1 MSPKISAPGDLRNRE
16 ELAADGSGRG
26 RPRAG
31 GSLTPD
37 PRLGT
42 RTAAPESPR
51 AQARGQP
58 RADR

>member
-1 MSPKISAPGDLRNRE
+1 MSPKTSAPGDLRNRAG
-16 ELAADGSGRG
+16 LAADGSGRG

-31 GSLTPD
+31 GALTPD
-37 PRLGT
+37 PRLGACT
-42 RTAAPESPR
+42 EAPESGR